1 MIKFFNSNKLLTFT
15 LIMYLILIYF
25 FSDISQWREDQATNY
40 WLGYYFSTNEIPIG
54 LVSSRIIPNP
64 NGMVLVGK
72 LIGQIPSFRLSV
84 FVYASIQSLLVL
96 FFVKFLY
103 IKDIVLEALIFSSLV
118 LNVFFLYS
126 VSELWSQY
134 LSISLNFLVI
144 GILFYFV
151 ETGKP
156 INLLTIFNL
165 LLLLPTIYLSGF
177 LNSFC
182 LFLVI
187 IFLLY
192 KSEISLYFKLNF
204 INLSILMYLVIV
216 VWIPYFNFIDISNLF
231 LESTPSNDSWTFW
244 KVVKTIFL
252 NNLDEPY
259 IIQSD
264 YEIFPRFLLRLRT
277 LLSFGNIAI
286 NLLFI
291 FVVVLIFKFPE
302 SIYSE
307 ISLILD
313 DFSISNRSNTIR
325 INQYTNVLN
334 DIFSSILNP
343 GYHSKLNLDSSL
355 SVHNTFL
362 SWLIN
367 FGFLS
372 FILLIFFLF
381 ASILINLKNKYFRFV
396 LFFIILDFIVLLFN
410 PIINSRVIW
419 FPLYIYLY
427 TYNYKKI
434 DV

>member
-1 MIKFFNSNKLLTFT
+1 MLKINLKVSKNQLIKIYSKF
-15 LIMYLILIYF
+15 LILIITFSYVSAYRFKLNTNFFNFDIFILIYIISITIFHSKIFVSKFTIKIILISLVIVFPSIVLLFFSNDKLGSLKFLGQYF
-25 FSDISQWREDQATNY
+25 FILTFLPLFLNIVLKLEDYDFLLKSLLFFLIIASIDY
-40 WLGYYFSTNEIPIG
+40 LLFWLGF
-54 LVSSRIIPNP
+54 
-64 NGMVLVGK
+64 
-72 LIGQIPSFRLSV
+72 
-84 FVYASIQSLLVL
+84 
-96 FFVKFLY
+96 
-103 IKDIVLEALIFSSLV
+103 KDIVYLKIKSGNRFSLGEMTPNEMGHYFVLMLFLTSILVKKSYKIILIEALAIFTYFLTSSKTV
-118 LNVFFLYS
+118 LLQIITF
-126 VSELWSQY
+126 
-134 LSISLNFLVI
+134 
-144 GILFYFV
+144 
-151 ETGKP
+151 
-156 INLLTIFNL
+156 
-165 LLLLPTIYLSGF
+165 
-177 LNSFC
+177 
-182 LFLVI
+182 I
-187 IFLLY
+187 IF
-192 KSEISLYFKLNF
+192 KKK
-204 INLSILMYLVIV
+204 M
-216 VWIPYFNFIDISNLF
+216 
-231 LESTPSNDSWTFW
+231 
-244 KVVKTIFL
+244 
-252 NNLDEPY
+252 
-259 IIQSD
+259 
-264 YEIFPRFLLRLRT
+264 
-277 LLSFGNIAI
+277 IAI
-286 NLLFI
+286 NLIFI